1 LLHAAAYTLDV
12 KPGMESAPPDPD
24 AHGMHWLAMRLA
36 EQVNRLRLRLI
47 EIERHWNIEGG
58 QPFFR

>member
-1 LLHAAAYTLDV
+1 
-12 KPGMESAPPDPD
+12 MESAPPDPD